1 MNTDPD
7 TELLKIAEAVS
18 DAESVDWDEASGAH
32 PALTPTLTGLQ
43 QLEAVADA
51 FRSASSDAEDPGSD
65 GLRVWG
71 RLDVLE
77 LIGAGSFG
85 EVYRARDPL
94 LDREVA
100 LKLRKESSGDEAA
113 GDRRA
118 IEEGRRLA
126 RVRHPNVLTVHGA
139 DVDQG
144 RVGIWTELV
153 DGPDIRNIIGE
164 HGVLEPTDA
173 VTVAMAVCRA
183 LNAVHEADLVHGDVK
198 ASNVFRDADGRVV
211 LGDFGSASELDSTG
225 IVSGSPVSLSPE
237 RLRGAGAEPA
247 SDVYSVGVLL
257 YFMLSGRYPVEGID
271 VKEILEAHELSGPIP
286 LAVPCQDL
294 PVDLTD
300 LVDRVVAADPSRR
313 FATAGELERALE
325 RVSVA
330 GNDPIP
336 ATKKSIPPPNKRQ
349 IRMWLG
355 VLAVAALA
363 VVVFLVGTAIS
374 PPPTQ
379 ILLAD
384 ARLMLDSVDGPIA
397 LEDGASI
404 APGDHLYLEIE
415 AETPVHVYIA
425 NEDETGAI
433 FTLFPVPGLDIENPI
448 PAGLH
453 RLPGTI
459 GGTANDWQVTS
470 AGGAETFLVVAAS
483 EPVAEIERRIAE
495 WAVASADRVV
505 NTNLED
511 GPTLRGVGGLSA
523 APGATGEGVRLSELQ
538 GQLSKIEK
546 GGQTLWSRR
555 IVLNSSRGDE
565 F

>member
-1 MNTDPD
+1 MSTDPD
-7 TELLKIAEAVS
+7 TELLRIAEAVS
-18 DAESVDWDEASGAH
+18 DAEAVNWDEESGAH
-32 PALTPTLTGLQ
+32 PALTPALTGLQ
-43 QLEAVADA
+43 RVAAVADA
-51 FRSASSDAEDPGSD
+51 FRSASSDACNKDAEKVS
-65 GLRVWG
+65 VWG

-85 EVYRARDPL
+85 EVYRAHDPL

-100 LKLRKESSGDEAA
+100 LKLRKPSVGDE
-113 GDRRA
+113 DSSNRRA
-118 IEEGRRLA
+118 LDEGRRLA
-126 RVRHPNVLTVHGA
+126 RVRHPNVLAVHGA
-139 DVDQG
+139 DVDRG
-144 RVGIWTELV
+144 RFGLWTELI
-153 DGPDIRNIIGE
+153 DGPNLRDSISE
-164 HGVLEPTDA
+164 HGVLETTEA
-173 VTVAMAVCRA
+173 ITTAIAVCRA

-225 IVSGSPVSLSPE
+225 VVSGSPVSLSPE

-257 YFMLSGRYPVEGID
+257 YFMLSGRDPVDGTD
-271 VKEILEAHELSGPIP
+271 VKEILEAHELSGPSP

-325 RVSVA
+325 KVSVA

-336 ATKKSIPPPNKRQ
+336 ATKKSTPPPNKRQ

-379 ILLAD
+379 MLVAD

-415 AETPVHVYIA
+415 AETPVHIYVA
-425 NEDETGAI
+425 NEDEAGAI
-433 FTLFPVPGLDIENPI
+433 FTLFPVPGLDLENPI
-448 PAGLH
+448 PAGHH

-459 GGTANDWQVTS
+459 GGAANDWQVTS

-483 EPVAEIERRIAE
+483 RPVPEIERRIAE
-495 WAVASADRVV
+495 WAVASSDRVV

-511 GPTLRGVGGLSA
+511 GPTLRGVGGLST
-523 APGATGEGVRLSELQ
+523 APGASGGGARLGELQ
-538 GQLSKIEK
+538 EQLSKIEK

-565 F
+565 S